1 MHFQFI
7 LNMKILSTLIFSLLT
22 TILFAQTVN
31 YQVEIVEFRISGCD
45 DGFGSDEEPTWKAW
59 GRDDINTAFV
69 GGACFEQ
76 DANEPFTHNVGNTLL
91 IAQSGTN
98 ATTIDIRLEAWEDDS
113 PFSSDRCSF
122 NSGDDC
128 YIDNTFPG
136 INFQND
142 PHCTWNE
149 YVLTSG
155 NFSVVVRINWE
166 YTTFDGGTN
175 IIDCNTTVPLASQG
189 SGSWSVLSGNNGSF
203 ADINDPSTNFS
214 GSLGSYV
221 LLWSSFPNC
230 LNVYAP
236 DTVTVDFISTPAPNM
251 TVSSNTI
258 CEGIDVTFNAQ
269 NGTIYDWSLNTNGNI
284 VLSDGSGQ
292 FVLTPSIA
300 DDIVYVSSNNGT
312 CSGTDSI
319 SFTVNPS
326 PTPTISENGGVLSTQ
341 TYSVYLWYFNGSPIP
356 GATSIDYVPT
366 QGGSYYVEV
375 LNSSG
380 CLGQSDP
387 ITYNGVGID
396 ELTNTLSVYPNPT
409 SGVLHIQSESPVA
422 AVTVYNSIGKK
433 IQMNLIDN
441 KLDLSQLSNGVYIV
455 GLSINKH
462 IITKRVILSK

>member
-69 GGACFEQ
+69 GGTCYEQ

-122 NSGDDC
+122 DSGDDC

-142 PHCTWNE
+142 PHCDMERIRTNKW
-149 YVLTSG
+149 
-155 NFSVVVRINWE
+155 NFSVVVRIKWE
-166 YTTFDGGTN
+166 YTIFDGGTN
-175 IIDCNTTVPLASQG
+175 IIDCSTTVPLSSQG
-189 SGSWSVLSGNNGSF
+189 SGSWSVFSGNNGSF

-230 LNVYAP
+230 LNVYTP

-258 CEGIDVTFNAQ
+258 CEGTDVTFNAQ

-292 FVLTPSIA
+292 FVLTPSIS

-341 TYSVYLWYFNGSPIP
+341 TYPVYLWYFNGSPIP

-387 ITYNGVGID
+387 ITYSGVGID
-396 ELTNTLSVYPNPT
+396 ELTNTLSIYPNPT
-409 SGVLHIQSESPVA
+409 SGVLHIQSESPIA

-455 GLSINKH
+455 GLSINNH